1 MAQDR
6 GGHRLERGRGGAGAG
21 GLHQGRLQPQV
32 GRGLQLRR
40 RAGGEDA
47 DVRRRRRDGEGG
59 RHRGAARGGAE
70 GLAGARAA
78 AAARPRPSPRAGV
91 RRGRRGGGGAR
102 VAQGVLPRRRPVAGA
117 GAAAVLSRRGSCGEA
132 AVVVRAVVGERRVP
146 PVLER
151 PATARVGTVVVAGG
165 SKGEASPSSSE
176 AIWRRRRRDGGR
188 RGQGSC
194 NHVRDG

>member
-47 DVRRRRRDGEGG
+47 DVRRRRRTAKAVVIAGC
-59 RHRGAARGGAE
+59 RGGAE
-70 GLAGARAA
+70 GLAGARRRSARLRRARARVFAGDAVEVAEPVARCPASAA
-78 AAARPRPSPRAGV
+78 SG
-91 RRGRRGGGGAR
+91 RGR
-102 VAQGVLPRRRPVAGA
+102 
-117 GAAAVLSRRGSCGEA
+117 GAAACCPPRQLREA